1 MTETTKTRI
10 LLVNGADTHPGD
22 VKGVLESTEFM
33 IEAINQREVEKTLEE
48 GTFDLVILDF
58 NALNDDE
65 VQVLTSVHGN
75 DPNLP
80 IITVSPTLNA
90 EETRLLFRHK
100 VQDWINKPLEKDVLV
115 AAIKAVV
122 QTKRFGRHK
131 VHAVLSA
138 VGGAGAT
145 TVAVSLADILQ
156 QQFRKQKKSIALFDL
171 DFSTGNCS
179 YVLNMPSTFNLG
191 SVVGSPRRID
201 AEFMR
206 VLRQP
211 HENGFFLYSFKR
223 PDLNTELNGYELV
236 LRMLDTVVM
245 EHDHTVLDIPYYE
258 TDWRDD
264 VLSAVNTCSIVTEL
278 NLPSL
283 KHTLEMVARVKAL
296 RGDDFPISVLINK
309 RNRSLF
315 GSRIGNSKLKELFED
330 TPYYYLPVEND
341 VLGEAL
347 DRGLVPADVR
357 SGNAFTKRL
366 RKYVKAIELPK
377 AEVAT
382 G

>member
-1 MTETTKTRI
+1 METTKTRI
-10 LLVNGADTHPGD
+10 LLVNGEGTHPSD
-22 VKGVLESTEFM
+22 VTQSLEKKEFLV
-33 IEAINQREVEKTLEE
+33 EAVKSQELETILAD

-58 NALNDDE
+58 NSFGDDE
-65 VQVLTSVHGN
+65 VQVLTSVQGYSGT
-75 DPNLP
+75 LP
-80 IITVSPTLNA
+80 VITVSPTLNA
-90 EETRLLFRHK
+90 EQTRLLFKHK
-100 VQDWINKPLEKDVLV
+100 VQDWINKPLDSEVLV
-115 AAIKAVV
+115 SAIRAVV

-145 TVAVSLADILQ
+145 TVAVSLVDLLQ
-156 QQFRKQKKSIALFDL
+156 QQFRKKNTSIALFDL

-206 VLRQP
+206 VLRQT
-211 HENGFFLYSFKR
+211 HKSGFYLYSFKR

-278 NLPSL
+278 NLPAL
-283 KHTLEMVARVKAL
+283 KHTMEMVERIKEL
-296 RGDDFPISVLINK
+296 RGQDFPINLLFNK
-309 RNRSLF
+309 KVTSLF
-315 GSRIGNSKLKELFED
+315 GARVGKSKLRELFPD
-330 TPYYYLPVEND
+330 TPYYFLPLEND
-341 VLGEAL
+341 VLGEAM
-347 DRGLVPADVR
+347 DRGIVPSDVR
-357 SGNAFTKRL
+357 AGNSFTKRL
-366 RKYVKAIELPK
+366 KKYVKAVELTK
-377 AEVAT
+377 TEAAA
-382 G
+382 

>member
-1 MTETTKTRI
+1 MMETTKTRI
-10 LLVNGADTHPGD
+10 LLVNGADTHPDD
-22 VKGVLESTEFM
+22 VKGALETTEFM
-33 IEAINQREVEKTLEE
+33 VDAIDHQDLEKTLAE

-58 NALNDDE
+58 NSLNDDE

-75 DPNLP
+75 DPDLP

-100 VQDWINKPLEKDVLV
+100 VQDWINKPLEQEVLV
-115 AAIKAVV
+115 SAIRAVV
-122 QTKRFGRHK
+122 QTKRFGSHK

-283 KHTLEMVARVKAL
+283 KHTLEMVARVREL
-296 RGDDFPISVLINK
+296 RGKEFPITVLINK
-309 RNRSLF
+309 RSGSLF
-315 GSRIGNSKLKELFED
+315 GSRISNKKIKSLFED
-330 TPYYYLPVEND
+330 TPYYFLPVEND

-347 DRGLVPADVR
+347 DRGIVPANVR
-357 SGNAFTKRL
+357 AGNKFTKRL
-366 RKYVKAIELPK
+366 KKYVKSVELTNTE
-377 AEVAT
+377 AVA